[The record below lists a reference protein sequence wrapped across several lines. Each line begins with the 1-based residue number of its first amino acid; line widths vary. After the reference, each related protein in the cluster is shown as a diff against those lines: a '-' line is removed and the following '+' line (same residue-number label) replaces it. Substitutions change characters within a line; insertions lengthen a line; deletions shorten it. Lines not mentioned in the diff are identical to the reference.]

1 MLCAIHDGAGYHHYE
16 QDSLDVDSVIDKRK
30 YVLYTQRDQKSWK
43 GVLKGVQWHTHV
55 PIVPNILV
63 WPQEQNSNFDNS
75 TVVPVDILSLHLEI
89 TENITVIQL
98 N

>member
-43 GVLKGVQWHTHV
+43 GVLKGVQ
-55 PIVPNILV
+55 
-63 WPQEQNSNFDNS
+63 
-75 TVVPVDILSLHLEI
+75 
-89 TENITVIQL
+89 
-98 N
+98 